1 MDDYLVV
8 DETNPLTKTTP
19 SSIFMS
25 TKPMLIT
32 IPRSTFMLAK
42 PTLITTFIQPSTTLS
57 SLTHEVVHDASI
69 V

>member
-8 DETNPLTKTTP
+8 DETNFLTQTTP

-25 TKPMLIT
+25 TKPTLIT
-32 IPRSTFMLAK
+32 TPCPTFVLAK
-42 PTLITTFIQPSTTLS
+42 PTLITTFVQPSTTLS